1 MAYLNFRGK
10 QIYYDVQGKGEPLVL
25 LNGIMMSTLSWEP
38 FVKTLSSYVQ
48 LIRLDFLDQGR
59 SDKMVGEAP
68 YTQDLQVE
76 VLRAVLDELQLS
88 QVHLMGISY
97 GGEVALRFVAQHPYY
112 VKRLLLF
119 NTTAYT
125 NPWLYDIGKAW
136 NLAAGT
142 RVAEAYYYTTIPVIY
157 SPEFY
162 EQRLDWMRRR
172 EGVLFPVFGNPE
184 FTEAMIRLTLSANDH
199 DVRDKLA
206 AIKVPTLIVGSEQD
220 YIVPLAQQEYLHQHI
235 QGSQLVKIPHSGHAS
250 MYERPA
256 IFASLLLGYVLLPS
270 TEFPI

>member
-1 MAYLNFRGK
+1 MAYCNFRGK
-10 QIYYDVQGKGEPLVL
+10 QIYYDVQGEGEPLVL

-38 FVKTLSSYVQ
+38 FVKTLTPFVK
-48 LIRLDFLDQGR
+48 LIRLDFLDQGK
-59 SDKMVGEAP
+59 SDKMVEEPP
-68 YTQDLQVE
+68 YTQELQVE
-76 VLRAVLDELQLS
+76 VLKAVLDELHLT

-97 GGEVALRFVAQHPYY
+97 GGEVALRFVVQYPDY

-136 NLAAGT
+136 NLAAKT
-142 RVAEAYYYTTIPVIY
+142 RVGEAYYYTTIPVIY

-162 EQRLDWMRRR
+162 ENRLDWMRRR
-172 EGVLFPVFGNPE
+172 EGVLFPVFSNPE
-184 FTEAMIRLTLSANDH
+184 FTDAMIRLTLSANDH

-206 AIKVPTLIVGSEQD
+206 SIHKPTLIVGCEQD
-220 YIVPLAQQEYLHQHI
+220 YIVPLAQQELLQQAI
-235 QGSQLVKIPHSGHAS
+235 EGSQFVKIPHSGHAS

-256 IFASLLLGYVLLPS
+256 LFAAILLGYVLLPS
-270 TEFPI
+270 TDFAI